1 MKVLNNYNEL
11 ILSIQSNDSNRF
23 ENLLGYSDCRDDLI
37 LRYVN
42 SFGVDA
48 IYQVSQRIKA
58 IALKRMILN
67 LLIQYRESIQ

>member
-37 LRYVN
+37 MRYVKN
-42 SFGVDA
+42 FGVDA
-48 IYQVSQRIKA
+48 IYEVSQHIKA

-67 LLIQYRESIQ
+67 LLIQYREQMR